1 MKDRYEA
8 FSSSGRIGNLYT
20 ARVRRVALTAIS
32 LATIAA
38 SGAFAQ
44 QNASEGCSSAATVF
58 PNSKQLPP
66 PPTPF
71 GGVIKEQAKDSKPCW
86 DPRIV
91 PPKGAPNVLL
101 IMTDDVGFGAPSTFG
116 GVIPTPALDRIAQMG
131 LRYTNFHSTALC
143 SPTRA
148 ALITG
153 RNHHTAGFGVISEMA
168 TGFPG
173 YNSVIERTNGTIGE
187 ILRQNGYSTSWFG
200 KDHNTPTYEA
210 SQAGPFD
217 RWPIGM
223 GFEYFY
229 GFVGGDTNQWE
240 PGNLFRNT
248 TPIYPYVGN
257 KGWNLTTAMADD
269 AIEYLHRMNQVAPDK
284 PFFLYYVPGGTH
296 APHHPTPEWVK
307 KVGDMHLFDQGWN
320 KLREQ
325 IFANQKK
332 LGVIPPTAELT
343 PWPKQLLQEWDT
355 LSETQK
361 KLFIRQAEIY
371 AAYLAYTDHEIGRVI
386 QAVQDMGQ
394 LDNTLIIYISGD
406 NGASAE
412 GGINGTPNE
421 VASLNGIQQIPI
433 PVSMLFYP
441 FWGSDQTYN
450 HMAVGWAWAFDTPFK
465 WTKQVASHF
474 GGTRQGVAIAWPN
487 RIKDAGGVRTQ
498 FHHIIDIAPTI
509 LDVTGIPAPD
519 ALNGIK
525 QNPFEGVSMAYTFD
539 KTNENAPTHRGTQYF
554 EMFGNRA
561 IYHDGWV
568 AATTPAQAPWMMSSG
583 TPPDLF
589 SGYNWELYNVAQ
601 DWSENNDLAAKM
613 PDKLK
618 ELQAVFYVE
627 AKKYNVFPMDNST
640 VSRALGDRP
649 SPTAGR
655 TEFTYSGAVSG
666 IPNDAAPSIIQRSYK
681 ITAELDIPGG
691 GATGMIVTQGGR
703 FAGYGLYLSEGRKR
717 GLLLKLAG
725 YFLIPT
731 VIFALLA
738 FAVSKMRWLWRVLLG
753 ASGLT
758 VLTLLVLAFAT
769 AAGSG
774 RPVFLYN
781 LFGFERTTWTGKE
794 ALSAGKHTVVFD
806 FQFDGGGWGKGGT
819 GTFTVDGK
827 VQDQKHLEHTVPFIM
842 EWDETFDVGMDTG
855 TPVSLV
861 DYEVPFKF
869 TGRIDKLTYHLG
881 PRQLPPSGEKA
892 FEINSAQNNPASE

>member
-1 MKDRYEA
+1 MK
-8 FSSSGRIGNLYT
+8 
-20 ARVRRVALTAIS
+20 RVTLAGLS
-32 LATIAA
+32 LATFAA
-38 SGAFAQ
+38 TGTFAQ
-44 QNASEGCSSAATVF
+44 NITEACSSAATEF

-66 PPTPF
+66 TPTPF

-91 PPKGAPNVLL
+91 PPKGAPNILL
-101 IMTDDVGFGAPSTFG
+101 IMTDDVGYGAPSTFG
-116 GVIPTPALDRIAQMG
+116 GVIPTPSLDRIAQMG
-131 LRYTNFHSTALC
+131 LRYTNFHSTALS

-153 RNHHTAGFGVISEMA
+153 RNHHTAGYGVISEMA

-173 YNSVIERTNGTIGE
+173 YNAVIERPNGTIGE
-187 ILRQNGYSTSWFG
+187 ILQQNGYATSWFG
-200 KDHNTPTYEA
+200 KAHNTPTYEA

-217 RWPIGM
+217 RWPTGM

-229 GFVGGDTNQWE
+229 GFIGGDTNQWE
-240 PGNLFRNT
+240 PGNLFRGT
-248 TPIYPYVGN
+248 TPIYPYVGH

-284 PFFLYYVPGGTH
+284 PFFVHYVPGGTH
-296 APHHPTPEWVK
+296 APHHPTPEWIK
-307 KVGDMHLFDQGWN
+307 KISDMHLFDQGWN

-332 LGVIPPTAELT
+332 LGVISQDAQLT
-343 PWPKQLLQEWDT
+343 PWPKDLLAEWDT
-355 LSETQK
+355 LPEAQK
-361 KLFIRQAEIY
+361 KLFIRQADVY
-371 AAYLAYTDHEIGRVI
+371 AAYLAYTDYEIGRVI
-386 QAVQDMGQ
+386 QAVQDMGK
-394 LDNTLIIYISGD
+394 LDDTLIIYISGD

-412 GGINGTPNE
+412 GGVNGTPNE

-487 RIKDAGGVRTQ
+487 RIKDAGGIRTQ
-498 FHHIIDIAPTI
+498 FHHIIDIVPTI
-509 LDVTGIPAPD
+509 LDVTGIPQPD
-519 ALNGIK
+519 TLNGIK
-525 QNPFEGVSMAYTFD
+525 QNPMEGMSMAYTFD
-539 KTNENAPTHRGTQYF
+539 KANANAPSHRGTQYF

-583 TPPDLF
+583 PSPDLF
-589 SGYNWELYNVAQ
+589 TGYHWELYNVTE
-601 DWSENNDLAAKM
+601 DWSENNDLSAKM

-618 ELQAVFYVE
+618 ELQTLFYSE
-627 AKKYNVFPMDNST
+627 AKKYNVFPLDNST

-655 TEFTYSGAVSG
+655 TVFTYSGEVSG

-681 ITAELDIPGG
+681 ITAELDIPDG

-703 FAGYGLYLSEGRKR
+703 FAGYGLFLSEGRKR
-717 GLLLKLAG
+717 AFLLRLAAYCLIPAILFGLLLFREAKRRWIFKLL
-725 YFLIPT
+725 F
-731 VIFALLA
+731 
-738 FAVSKMRWLWRVLLG
+738 G
-753 ASGLT
+753 ASAIG
-758 VLTLLVLAFAT
+758 VLTCFVLAFT
-769 AAGSG
+769 IGLGKG

-781 LFGFERTTWTGKE
+781 LFGFSRTAWRGRE
-794 ALSAGKHTVVFD
+794 ALGAGKHTIVFD

-819 GTFTVDGK
+819 GTLTVDGK
-827 VQDQKHLEHTVPFIM
+827 VADQKRIQHTVPFIM
-842 EWDETFDVGMDTG
+842 QWDETFDVGMDTG

-861 DYEVPFKF
+861 DYEVPFRF
-869 TGRIDKLTYHLG
+869 TGKIDKLTFNLG
-881 PRQLPPSGEKA
+881 PRQIPAGGEKS

>member
-1 MKDRYEA
+1 MR
-8 FSSSGRIGNLYT
+8 RI
-20 ARVRRVALTAIS
+20 VLTGMS
-32 LATIAA
+32 LATLGA
-38 SGAFAQ
+38 SGMFAQ
-44 QNASEGCSSAATVF
+44 QPSSEGCSSAATEVL
-58 PNSKQLPP
+58 NSKQLPAP
-66 PPTPF
+66 SKPF

-153 RNHHTAGFGVISEMA
+153 RNHHTAGYGVISEMA
-168 TGFPG
+168 TGYPG
-173 YNSVIERTNGTIGE
+173 YNAVIERTNGTVGE

-200 KDHNTPTYEA
+200 KAHNTPTYEA

-217 RWPIGM
+217 RWPTGM

-229 GFVGGDTNQWE
+229 GFIGGDTNQWE
-240 PGNLFRNT
+240 PGNLFRDT
-248 TPIYPYVGN
+248 TPIYPYVGHR
-257 KGWNLTTAMADD
+257 GWNLTTAMADE
-269 AIEYLHRMNQVAPDK
+269 AIEYLHRMNAAAPDK

-296 APHHPTPEWVK
+296 APHHPTPEWIK
-307 KVGDMHLFDQGWN
+307 KISDMHLFDQGWN

-332 LGVIPPTAELT
+332 LGVIPANAELT
-343 PWPKQLLQEWDT
+343 PWPSQLLQDWDK
-355 LSETQK
+355 LSEAEK
-361 KLFIRQAEIY
+361 KIFIRQADVY
-371 AAYLAYTDHEIGRVI
+371 AAYLAYTDYEIGRVI
-386 QAVQDMGQ
+386 QAVQDSGK

-412 GGINGTPNE
+412 GGVNGTPNE

-433 PVSMLFYP
+433 PLSMLYYR

-450 HMAVGWAWAFDTPFK
+450 HMAVGWTWAFDTPFK

-474 GGTRQGVAIAWPN
+474 GGTRQGMCVAWPSH
-487 RIKDAGGVRTQ
+487 IKDAGGVRTQ
-498 FHHIIDIAPTI
+498 FHHIIDVAPTI

-519 ALNGIK
+519 TLNGIK
-525 QNPFEGVSMAYTFD
+525 QNPLEGVSFAYTFD
-539 KTNENAPTHRGTQYF
+539 KANANAPTTHKTQYF
-554 EMFGNRA
+554 EMMGNRA

-568 AATTPAQAPWMMSSG
+568 AATTPATAPWLMNAG
-583 TPPDLF
+583 PAPDLF

-601 DWSENNDLAAKM
+601 DWTENNDVAAKY

-618 ELQAVFYVE
+618 ELQTLFYSE
-627 AKKYNVFPMDNST
+627 AKKYNVFPLDNST

-649 SPTAGR
+649 SPTGGR
-655 TEFTYSGAVSG
+655 TEFTYAGAVSG
-666 IPNDAAPSIIQRSYK
+666 IPNDAAPNILQRSYK
-681 ITAELDIPGG
+681 ITAELDISNG

-703 FAGYGLYLSEGRKR
+703 FAGYGLFLSEGRKR
-717 GLLLKLAG
+717 AILLKVAGLCFLVSFIFFLLIRTKIPLKLLWKIVAGAGGLAC
-725 YFLIPT
+725 
-731 VIFALLA
+731 
-738 FAVSKMRWLWRVLLG
+738 
-753 ASGLT
+753 LT
-758 VLTLLVLAFAT
+758 FLVLAFTT

-781 LFGFERTTWTGKE
+781 LFGFHRTTWVGND

-819 GTFTVDGK
+819 GTLSVDGK
-827 VQDQKHLEHTVPFIM
+827 VQDQKHMEHTVPFIM

-869 TGRIDKLTYHLG
+869 TGKIDKLTYQLG

>member
-1 MKDRYEA
+1 MSFMNKGLSKKLEYFGGA
-8 FSSSGRIGNLYT
+8 LL
-20 ARVRRVALTAIS
+20 VASVPS
-32 LATIAA
+32 LA
-38 SGAFAQ
+38 Q
-44 QNASEGCSSAATVF
+44 QINQACSSAATETL
-58 PNSKQLPP
+58 NSKQLPP

-71 GGVIKEQAKDSKPCW
+71 GGVIKEQAKDSKTCW

-116 GVIPTPALDRIAQMG
+116 GVIPTPALDRIAAMG
-131 LRYTNFHSTALC
+131 LRYINFHSTALS

-173 YNSVIERTNGTIGE
+173 YNAVIEKTNGTIGE
-187 ILRQNGYSTSWFG
+187 ILRDNGYSTSWFG
-200 KDHNTPTYEA
+200 KAHNTPTYEA

-217 RWPIGM
+217 RWPTGM

-229 GFVGGDTNQWE
+229 GFIGGDTNQWE

-248 TPIYPYVGN
+248 TPIYPYVGH

-269 AIEYLHRMNQVAPDK
+269 AIEYLHRMDQVAPGK

-307 KVGDMHLFDQGWN
+307 KISDMHLFDQGWN
-320 KLREQ
+320 KVREQ

-332 LGVIPPTAELT
+332 LGVIPQDAQLT
-343 PWPKQLLQEWDT
+343 PWPKNLLQEWDA
-355 LSETQK
+355 LSDTEK
-361 KLFIRQAEIY
+361 KLFIRQADVY
-371 AAYLAYTDHEIGRVI
+371 AAYLAYTDYEIGRVI
-386 QAVQDMGQ
+386 EEVEREGK

-412 GGINGTPNE
+412 GGVNGTPNE

-441 FWGSDQTYN
+441 FWGSDETYN

-474 GGTRQGVAIAWPN
+474 GGTKQGVAIAWPGH
-487 RIKDAGGVRTQ
+487 IKDAGGIRTQ
-498 FHHIIDIAPTI
+498 FHHIIDIVPTI
-509 LDVTGIPAPD
+509 LDVVGIPQPD
-519 ALNGIK
+519 TLDGIK
-525 QNPFEGVSMAYTFD
+525 QNPMEGVSMAYTFD
-539 KTNENAPTHRGTQYF
+539 KANANAPTHRPTQYF

-568 AATTPAQAPWMMSSG
+568 AATTPAQAPWLMSAGPS
-583 TPPDLF
+583 PDLF
-589 SGYNWELYNVAQ
+589 TGYNWELYNVAT
-601 DWSENNDLAAKM
+601 DWTENNNMAAQY

-618 ELQAVFYVE
+618 ELQTLFYSE
-627 AKKYNVFPMDNST
+627 AKKYNVFPLDNST

-655 TEFTYSGAVSG
+655 TEFTYTGVVSG
-666 IPNDAAPSIIQRSYK
+666 IPNDAAPSILQRSYK
-681 ITAELDIPGG
+681 ITAELDIPEG

-703 FAGYGLYLSEGRKR
+703 FAGYGFYLSEGRTRAKF
-717 GLLLKLAG
+717 LKLAALC
-725 YFLIPT
+725 LIPT
-731 VIFALLA
+731 VLFALLA
-738 FAVSKMRWLWRVLLG
+738 FGVLRKHRAIVAKLLFG
-753 ASGLT
+753 VSGLAF
-758 VLTLLVLAFAT
+758 LALFVLAFVLG
-769 AAGSG
+769 AGSG

-781 LFGFERTTWTGKE
+781 LFDVQRTRWVGKE
-794 ALSAGKHTVVFD
+794 ALGSGKHTLVFD

-819 GTFTVDGK
+819 GTLSVDGK
-827 VQDQKHLEHTVPFIM
+827 VVDQKKIEHTIPFIM
-842 EWDETFDVGMDTG
+842 QWDETFDVGVDTG
-855 TPVSLV
+855 TPVAMI
-861 DYEVPFKF
+861 DYEVPFRF
-869 TGRIDKLTYHLG
+869 TGKIDKLTFNLG
-881 PRQLPPSGEKA
+881 PRQIPPHGEKA